1 MNRREC
7 ETSLKPGNCE
17 DNINNYYTQKINM
30 KKLLKVTDLNIDNQL
45 YLPKITINKNQHQ

>member
-1 MNRREC
+1 MNRRGC